1 MTTGTISHYAP
12 PQRWIYYDKSAILE
26 QLVEAKTAAGVLG
39 RLPYLPQ
46 WIEAVHQEQ
55 LRLEA
60 AGTSRIEGAEFTPQ
74 EENEALAPEAA
85 TRTDL
90 TYSQRQLRAAEATYK
105 WIASQPPERPVNG
118 DFVLEVHRRIVT
130 GCEDD
135 HCEPG
140 ALRRFEHN
148 VTFGSPR
155 CRGTEGGDEC
165 RVAFDALCNAI
176 GREFREH
183 DPIIQ
188 AMAVHYHIGAMHP
201 FGDGNGRTA
210 RAVEAFM
217 LRKAGVSDR
226 VMVSLSNYYY
236 SRKDDYMAAL
246 FESRGR
252 GHDLTPFL
260 QFALSA
266 VAERC
271 NAVADE
277 ILVNDKRVL
286 FREFA
291 RSLFGQ
297 LRSRRRRVL
306 AERQLRVLETL
317 LDSDSMD
324 MNVVDLI
331 ERTGR
336 HYQQLKYPDR
346 AQFRDLVGLLDLGT
360 VEFLDDR
367 IWVNL
372 DWPQQFSESELLE
385 RYENM
390 PSAVSANH
398 PAMPELSRLLG
409 RGR

>member
-1 MTTGTISHYAP
+1 MTTKTISHYAP
-12 PQRWIYYDKSAILE
+12 PQRWLYYDNTDILDL
-26 QLVEAKTAAGVLG
+26 LVEAKTAAGVL
-39 RLPYLPQ
+39 RQLPYLPQ

-60 AGTSRIEGAEFTPQ
+60 TGTSRIEGAEFTPQ
-74 EENEALAPEAA
+74 EENEALAPGSE

-90 TYSQRQLRAAEATYK
+90 TYSQRQLRAAEAAYQ
-105 WIASQPPERPVNG
+105 WIVSQPPERPVNS

-135 HCEPG
+135 HCAPG
-140 ALRRFEHN
+140 SLRENDYN
-148 VTFGSPR
+148 VTFGSPT
-155 CRGTEGGDEC
+155 CRGAEGGDNC
-165 RVAFDALCNAI
+165 HNAFHAFCNAI
-176 GREFREH
+176 AGEFREH

-188 AMAVHYHIGAMHP
+188 AMATHYHIGAMHP

-236 SRKDDYMAAL
+236 THKDEYLAAL
-246 FESRGR
+246 FESRQR

-260 QFALSA
+260 RFALPA
-266 VAERC
+266 VTERC
-271 NAVADE
+271 NDIAGK
-277 ILVNDKRVL
+277 ILVNHKRAL

-297 LRSRRRRVL
+297 LRSPRRRVL
-306 AERQLRVLETL
+306 AERQLQALETL
-317 LDSDSMD
+317 LDSDSMR
-324 MNVVDLI
+324 VVALLG
-331 ERTGR
+331 RTEP
-336 HYQQLKYPDR
+336 HYRNLKYPDR
-346 AQFRDLVGLLDLGT
+346 AQIRDLVELLHLGSL
-360 VEFLDDR
+360 ELHDGYIR
-367 IWVNL
+367 VNI
-372 DWPQQFSESELLE
+372 DWPQQFSESELLD

-409 RGR
+409 RRG